1 MGCFH
6 VDVTELKVCSCETV
20 VTRIARR
27 PPKVPTMP
35 QPRLAGLGAARP
47 SRVGTPVPPPHP
59 HPLPCQPVGASY
71 GADAF
76 AHRSRRGPRARTD
89 LSWRIPGGMQGGAGT
104 LSLGVSILGFAGAAA
119 AIGVCGLL
127 MTVRA
132 EHLARVTGLGQA
144 IMGAVFIGA
153 STSLSG
159 IVTSGS
165 AAVAGYAS
173 LAASNGLGGIAAQ
186 TVFLALADIVY
197 RRANLE
203 HAAASEANLQQNALL
218 IVMLTIPLIAFAVPS
233 LTLGWVHPA
242 SFILPAAYVF
252 GLRLV
257 YRAHEE
263 PMWHPRLTPETERE
277 SRGQATKTKAT
288 AVDWLGFLGLAAVV
302 AIAGWA
308 IAEFGIAISEGAH
321 LDESVV
327 GGVFT
332 SISTSLPELV
342 IAITAV
348 RRGALTLAVGD
359 ILGGNSF
366 DVLFLAVSDV
376 LYTEGSLYE
385 AIGPDELM
393 WNGVSILLAGVLLMG
408 LLRREPHGIGNIG
421 FESALVL
428 VIYTTVVAALVL
440 I

>member
-1 MGCFH
+1 
-6 VDVTELKVCSCETV
+6 
-20 VTRIARR
+20 
-27 PPKVPTMP
+27 
-35 QPRLAGLGAARP
+35 
-47 SRVGTPVPPPHP
+47 
-59 HPLPCQPVGASY
+59 
-71 GADAF
+71 
-76 AHRSRRGPRARTD
+76 
-89 LSWRIPGGMQGGAGT
+89 
-104 LSLGVSILGFAGAAA
+104 LSLSVSILGFASAAA
-119 AIGVCGLL
+119 VIGLCGVL
-127 MTVRA
+127 MTIRA

-159 IVTSGS
+159 LVTSGS
-165 AAVAGYAS
+165 AALAGHAS

-218 IVMLTIPLIAFAVPS
+218 IVMLTIPLIAFAVPT
-233 LTLGWVHPA
+233 LALGWIHPA
-242 SFILPAAYVF
+242 SFLLPVAYVF
-252 GLRLV
+252 GVRLV
-257 YRAHEE
+257 YRAYEE
-263 PMWHPRLTPETERE
+263 PMWHPRLTRETERE
-277 SRGQATKTKAT
+277 SRERSARTKASV
-288 AVDWLGFLGLAAVV
+288 VDWLIFLGLAAVV

-308 IAEFGIAISEGAH
+308 IAEFGIAISDRAR

-327 GGVFT
+327 GGIFT

-376 LYTEGSLYE
+376 LFTEGPLYQ
-385 AIGPDELM
+385 AIGPDELI

-408 LLRREPHGIGNIG
+408 LLRREPRGIGNIG

-428 VIYTTVVAALVL
+428 VIYTTAVAALVL
-440 I
+440 S